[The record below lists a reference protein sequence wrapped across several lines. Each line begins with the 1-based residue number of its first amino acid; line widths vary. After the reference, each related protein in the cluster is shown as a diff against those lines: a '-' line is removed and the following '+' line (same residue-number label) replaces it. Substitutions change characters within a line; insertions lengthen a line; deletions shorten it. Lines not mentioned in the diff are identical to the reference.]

1 MEIKNEN
8 PEDAFGYSKE
18 NMYLDVEIVL
28 ERICASDREDSI
40 MDVFSYDATKIFMG
54 IKILKLSLIHLDQNI
69 QKLI

>member
-28 ERICASDREDSI
+28 ERICAGDREGSI

-54 IKILKLSLIHLDQNI
+54 IKIK
-69 QKLI
+69 

>member
-28 ERICASDREDSI
+28 ERICAGDREGSI
-40 MDVFSYDATKIFMG
+40 MDVFSYNATKIFMG
-54 IKILKLSLIHLDQNI
+54 SKIE
-69 QKLI
+69 